1 MSKKESNIINRQNNW
16 INAPKERKTQLNFN
30 KRSVKNSFK
39 TLNHV
44 EPHSIYNKII
54 PKKGISFH
62 DMRSSSTID
71 IYSKKNNSKNGLS
84 FFPINLKAPILNN
97 SSKNIDS
104 KNKNNKDNKFPVDII
119 KIPKTNLNNS
129 GNNKIIYNFIKMNN
143 TNKNKDSK
151 NIKYILSASS
161 KNNSGGI
168 FKKKILNKNNGS
180 SFNNLSNSI
189 TYVNNTKVSGINS
202 TSNIVG
208 FDNTNININNNK
220 NRFEAA
226 QKEKERLNILF
237 NEKVND
243 SKKMNE
249 RIKDLE
255 NKNKILTQKIE
266 LIKKENDNYSS
277 TLDKMI
283 KLIKLL
289 KNNGIDVAEILKNL
303 SQYDHEESDE
313 EEKKEEDVESVNVNK
328 EFSFKKGEL
337 ANSKHINY
345 IENTCE
351 KINEILN
358 ENKMELD
365 EEIMTKLNFKKI
377 NQINYNDEKNKLN
390 EEFSFK
396 NNILKKTNAT
406 GE

>member
-39 TLNHV
+39 TLNYV
-44 EPHSIYNKII
+44 EPHNIYNKMI
-54 PKKGISFH
+54 PKKGTSFH

-255 NKNKILTQKIE
+255 NKNKILIQKIE

-313 EEKKEEDVESVNVNK
+313 EEKKEEDIESVNINK

-337 ANSKHINY
+337 ANNKHINY

-365 EEIMTKLNFKKI
+365 EEIMTKLN
-377 NQINYNDEKNKLN
+377 
-390 EEFSFK
+390 
-396 NNILKKTNAT
+396 
-406 GE
+406 

>member
-406 GE
+406 RE

>member
-39 TLNHV
+39 TLNYV
-44 EPHSIYNKII
+44 EPHNIYNKMI
-54 PKKGISFH
+54 PKKGTSFH

-255 NKNKILTQKIE
+255 NKNKILIQKIE

-313 EEKKEEDVESVNVNK
+313 GEKKEEDIESVNINK

-345 IENTCE
+345 IENNCE

-377 NQINYNDEKNKLN
+377 NQMNNNDEKNKLN

-396 NNILKKTNAT
+396 NNILKKTHAT

>member
-39 TLNHV
+39 TLNYV
-44 EPHSIYNKII
+44 EPHHIYNKMI
-54 PKKGISFH
+54 PKKGTSFH

-255 NKNKILTQKIE
+255 NKNKILIQKIE

-313 EEKKEEDVESVNVNK
+313 EEKKEEDIESVNINK

-337 ANSKHINY
+337 ANNKHINY

-377 NQINYNDEKNKLN
+377 NQMNNNDEKNKLN

>member
-39 TLNHV
+39 TLNYV
-44 EPHSIYNKII
+44 EPHNIYNKMI
-54 PKKGISFH
+54 PKKGTSFH

-255 NKNKILTQKIE
+255 NKNKILIQKIE

-313 EEKKEEDVESVNVNK
+313 EEKKEEDIESVNINK

-337 ANSKHINY
+337 ANNKHINY

-377 NQINYNDEKNKLN
+377 NQMNNNDEKNKLN

>member
-39 TLNHV
+39 TLNYV
-44 EPHSIYNKII
+44 EPHNIYNKMI
-54 PKKGISFH
+54 PKKGTSFH

-255 NKNKILTQKIE
+255 NKNKILIQKIE

-313 EEKKEEDVESVNVNK
+313 EEKKEEDIESVNINK

-337 ANSKHINY
+337 ANNKHINY
-345 IENTCE
+345 LENTCE

-377 NQINYNDEKNKLN
+377 NQMNNNDEKNKLN

>member
-39 TLNHV
+39 TLNYV
-44 EPHSIYNKII
+44 EPHNIYNKMI
-54 PKKGISFH
+54 PKKGTSFH

-208 FDNTNININNNK
+208 FDNTNMNINNNK

-255 NKNKILTQKIE
+255 NKNKILIQKIE

-313 EEKKEEDVESVNVNK
+313 EEKKEEDIESVNINK

-337 ANSKHINY
+337 ANNKHINY

-377 NQINYNDEKNKLN
+377 NQMNNNDEKNKLN

-396 NNILKKTNAT
+396 NNILKKANAT